1 MQGRDSE
8 AASGFLDE
16 ITLLNKLK
24 GRSNIIQLI
33 DSEVRDATV
42 LYICAR
48 VRASVLLSFT
58 ACTQLQTQSRRSC
71 LRSSTPQPGPY
82 LRLIMRLKWH
92 ALPDL
97 QCAGAPQ

>member
-33 DSEVRDATV
+33 DSEVRAAKACCTYAHACV
-42 LYICAR
+42 R
-48 VRASVLLSFT
+48 V
-58 ACTQLQTQSRRSC
+58 
-71 LRSSTPQPGPY
+71 
-82 LRLIMRLKWH
+82 H
-92 ALPDL
+92 A
-97 QCAGAPQ
+97 